1 MNPIRKLIPY
11 IINANNIGLSKTET
25 FSNECDLHLLFT
37 IHTLDK
43 LFVLM
48 VTIPHHFISPKDFQ
62 RKTTPF
68 NVVNFQR
75 KTTPS
80 NVVDFQRK
88 TTPSNVV
95 DFQRKTTPS
104 NEK

>member
-1 MNPIRKLIPY
+1 MSIHTDRL
-11 IINANNIGLSKTET
+11 LSIHTLYK
-25 FSNECDLHLLFT
+25 LFT

-88 TTPSNVV
+88 TTPACYV
-95 DFQRKTTPS
+95 FQV
-104 NEK
+104 